1 MCCLLKIY
9 QIILQVSYYEKCPR
23 CQLNYIEDHE
33 DYCDVCLAEI
43 DQNGKQRYNKGL
55 ALKNEVHEKEIKV
68 QITANQVFQA
78 VRYLSYNYGEYSIY
92 DTENQLSY
100 RNVLNKLLSSF
111 RYGKKKYDCGAGFAY
126 VFDEDEIWN
135 NYFLVNDDYREII
148 NRRKL
153 NCFSDLLAAAKYWH
167 SLPYKSRRA

>member
-1 MCCLLKIY
+1 MK
-9 QIILQVSYYEKCPR
+9 KCPR
-23 CQLNYIEDHE
+23 CQLNYIEDFE
-33 DYCDVCLAEI
+33 DYCDVCSTEI
-43 DQNGKQRYNKGL
+43 EQNGKRRYNKGL
-55 ALKNEVHEKEIKV
+55 ALGNEVNEKEIKV
-68 QITANQVFQA
+68 QITANQIFQA

-92 DTENQLSY
+92 ETENQFSY

-153 NCFSDLLAAAKYWH
+153 NCFADLLAAAKYWL
-167 SLPYKSRRA
+167 SLPYKSRRV